1 MNNLFNYESKFN
13 QALLKLGDIIILN
26 FLFLVFCMPVFTI
39 GAAQAGLYSGF
50 RVMLDPEDDSSCA
63 AAFFRGF
70 KNGFTVITPV
80 YIFMTLISFAIGYCC
95 LAVYMDNGGK
105 TNFSVIISG
114 VATIIAVIFQS
125 LLGVFHSRFSCTRLQ
140 LIKNSYLLLFAFPL
154 RSILSVALLW
164 APVLLFLFD
173 SYLFI
178 QFAPIWITVWFGFA
192 GLCTTTLM
200 RKPFKTAMEAFIEAQ
215 EAAAADDAPQ
225 TENRQD
231 DTEPAAISGTN
242 N

>member
-26 FLFLVFCMPVFTI
+26 FLFLVFCMPIFTI

-70 KNGFTVITPV
+70 KNGFSVITPV
-80 YIFMTLISFAIGYCC
+80 YIFMTLVCLAIGYCC

-114 VATIIAVIFQS
+114 VAAIIAVIFQS
-125 LLGVFHSRFSCTRLQ
+125 LLGIFHSRFSCTRLQ

-154 RSILSVALLW
+154 RSIVSVALLW
-164 APVLLFLFD
+164 TPALLFLFD

-192 GLCTTTLM
+192 GLCTSTLM
-200 RKPFKTAMEAFIEAQ
+200 RKPFRTAMEAFMEAQ
-215 EAAAADDAPQ
+215 EAVDDDAQ
-225 TENRQD
+225 QSENQQD
-231 DTEPAAISGTN
+231 NDEPAAITGTN